1 MRTLEIVSQNRCFGG
16 EVRVCRHASETLG
29 CAMRFSVFIPGL
41 ADQKPVPL
49 LWWLS
54 GLTCTEENF
63 TVKAGAYGEAA
74 RLGMA
79 IIAPDTSPRGEQVAD
94 DASYDLGQ
102 GAGFYVDATEQPWS
116 PHFSM
121 YSYITQELQDLVTGE
136 FPVDADAQG
145 ISGHSMGGH
154 GALMLGLRNPQIYKS
169 ISAFAPIVAPSQ
181 CPWGQKAFSAYLG
194 EDGEA
199 WGTHDSCKILSTG
212 GTRQAFPPILVDQ
225 GEADQFLAQ
234 QLMPELLSQAAQEAG
249 QDLVLRRQPGY
260 DHSYF
265 FIASFIGDHLAHHSA
280 ILNAG

>member
-1 MRTLEIVSQNRCFGG
+1 MPTLEIVSRNRCFGG
-16 EVRVCRHASETLG
+16 EVRVCRHASETLD
-29 CAMRFSVFIPGL
+29 CDMRFSVFIPGL

-74 RLGMA
+74 RLGVA

-102 GAGFYVDATEQPWS
+102 GAGFYVDATERPWY

-194 EDGEA
+194 EDVGA
-199 WGTHDSCKILSTG
+199 WGTYDSCKILSTG

-234 QLMPELLSQAAQEAG
+234 QLMPELLSQTAQEAG